1 MTTKGTFLKV
11 LRRTLVT
18 VLGIAGI
25 LTAAPPAG
33 AATNPYT
40 PTEVCGA
47 GYRVI
52 SSLPATTEDG
62 RKWGGVYL
70 LYKSGGY
77 NCVVTIKWSFIGV
90 ATDTL
95 AGLFR
100 DSEDSSKN
108 VIDRGNFKYYAV
120 ARAYAP
126 LCVKYSGW
134 VADRPEPNTTSV
146 IAGAASGW
154 GWCD

>member
-1 MTTKGTFLKV
+1 MKI

-18 VLGIAGI
+18 VLSIAGI

-108 VIDRGNFKYYAV
+108 VIDRETSSTTPLR
-120 ARAYAP
+120 ARMRHCA
-126 LCVKYSGW
+126 SST
-134 VADRPEPNTTSV
+134 R
-146 IAGAASGW
+146 AGSPTGPSRTPPA
-154 GWCD
+154 

>member
-1 MTTKGTFLKV
+1 MRL
-11 LRRTLVT
+11 LRRTLVA
-18 VLGIAGI
+18 VLSVAAV

-47 GYRVI
+47 GYGVI
-52 SSLPATTEDG
+52 SSLPAKTDG
-62 RKWGGVYL
+62 GSKWGGVYL

-90 ATDTL
+90 ATDTF
-95 AGLFR
+95 AGLNR
-100 DSEDSSKN
+100 DSEDSSQN
-108 VIDRGNFKYYAV
+108 LHDRGNFKYYAV
-120 ARAYAP
+120 VRGYAP
-126 LCVKYSGW
+126 QCVSYAGW
-134 VADRPEPNTTSV
+134 VSDKPGESGTTAV
-146 IAGAASGW
+146 ATSGW

>member
-1 MTTKGTFLKV
+1 MKF

-18 VLGIAGI
+18 LLSGAAV

-52 SSLPATTEDG
+52 SSLPAKTDDG

-90 ATDTL
+90 ATDTF
-95 AGLFR
+95 AGLYR
-100 DSEDSSKN
+100 DSEDSSRN
-108 VIDRGNFKYYAV
+108 VYDQGNYKYYAV
-120 ARAYAP
+120 VRGYAP
-126 LCVKYSGW
+126 QCISYAGW
-134 VADRPEPNTTSV
+134 VSDRPGEGGT
-146 IAGAASGW
+146 GAVAVSGW
-154 GWCD
+154 GWCG

>member
-1 MTTKGTFLKV
+1 MKF
-11 LRRTLVT
+11 LRRALVAL
-18 VLGIAGI
+18 LGVAAV

-40 PTEVCGA
+40 PTGVCGA

-52 SSLPATTEDG
+52 SSLPAKTDDRRE
-62 RKWGGVYL
+62 WGGVYL

-90 ATDTL
+90 ATDTF
-95 AGLFR
+95 AGLYR
-100 DSEDSSKN
+100 DSEDSSQN
-108 VIDRGNFKYYAV
+108 LYDRGNFKYYAV
-120 ARAYAP
+120 VREYAP
-126 LCVKYSGW
+126 QCIKYAGW
-134 VADRPEPNTTSV
+134 VGDRAGDGGTT
-146 IAGAASGW
+146 AGAASGW

>member
-1 MTTKGTFLKV
+1 MKF
-11 LRRTLVT
+11 LRRTLVALLS
-18 VLGIAGI
+18 VAAV

-52 SSLPATTEDG
+52 SSLPAKTDG
-62 RKWGGVYL
+62 GSKWGGVYL

-90 ATDTL
+90 ATDTF
-95 AGLFR
+95 AGLYR
-100 DSEDSSKN
+100 DSEDSSQN
-108 VIDRGNFKYYAV
+108 VYDQGNYKYYAV
-120 ARAYAP
+120 VRGYAP
-126 LCVKYSGW
+126 QCISYAGW
-134 VADRPEPNTTSV
+134 VSDRAGESGPNAV
-146 IAGAASGW
+146 AVSGW